1 MKAEKPR
8 KKSRSSASAKTTAK
22 KQPTTLPT
30 PADEI
35 AQKPSVPSLNL
46 AELLKDQPVYVNSIA
61 AGLLGF
67 EQGSV
72 LRELQKARNGMIR
85 FYMGESGGNHP
96 VDEAVKLINGSDDEE
111 TAERNLRHVLS
122 ESVEHVSWSQLERLY
137 HRLPQLTKKVWQLIQ
152 IEARKELESGNRM
165 AATLET
171 VEWQR
176 DVWNRAQFLA
186 IRNGFVADWKPKG
199 AIELSMIDMM
209 AQAFSE
215 YMFWS
220 AEVHTRSTSD
230 AKLLYSGE
238 EERRVEQARG
248 HWLPPRVC
256 EQDAVEHAMQMM
268 DRYNRL
274 FLRTLRQLRD
284 LRRYSTPVTINNPA
298 QVNIAADGGQ
308 QVNAVKAGNNSSLI
322 VE

>member
-8 KKSRSSASAKTTAK
+8 KKTRSSARAKTNSK
-22 KQPTTLPT
+22 KQSAASPK
-30 PADEI
+30 PAAEI
-35 AQKPSVPSLNL
+35 AKQESVPSLNL

-72 LRELQKARNGMIR
+72 LRELQKARQGIIR
-85 FYMGESGGNHP
+85 FYMSESGGNHP
-96 VDEAVKLINGSDDEE
+96 ADEAVKLVNEYDNAES
-111 TAERNLRHVLS
+111 AERNLRHVLS
-122 ESVEHVSWSQLERLY
+122 ESVDQVSWYGLERLY
-137 HRLPQLTKKVWQLIQ
+137 NKLPQLAKQIWQLIQ

-171 VEWQR
+171 LEWQR
-176 DVWNRAQFLA
+176 DAWHRAQFLA

-199 AIELSMIDMM
+199 AIELSMIDML

-220 AEVHTRSTSD
+220 KEVHTRSTSD
-230 AKLLYSGE
+230 AKLLYSRE
-238 EERRVEQARG
+238 EERRIEQARG

-274 FLRTLRQLRD
+274 YLRTLRQLRD
-284 LRRYSTPVTINNPA
+284 LRRYSTPVTINNPQ
-298 QVNIAADGGQ
+298 QVNIATEGGQ
-308 QVNAVKAGNNSSLI
+308 QVNALNVESSRA
-322 VE
+322 